1 MWPAPRKEHFMQP
14 IRILLVEDHALVRAG
29 IRELL
34 NKIEHVTVVGESS
47 TGREAL
53 DALQSRPVDIVLMD
67 IAMPDMSGLEAL
79 TRIRQLGPSIRVIML
94 SMYANEEYVLQALRS
109 GAQGYLLKDSGKV
122 ELELAIQAVAQ
133 GQTYL
138 CPVVASHVS
147 AYMRRVDVPVDAPP
161 QRDPLLTP
169 RQTEILHLIAEGRTT
184 QEIAQALTISA
195 KTVETHRAQLM
206 QRLGIYDIAG
216 LVRYAVRTG
225 IIS

>member
-1 MWPAPRKEHFMQP
+1 MDPL
-14 IRILLVEDHALVRAG
+14 RILLVEDHALVRAG

-34 NKIEHVTVVGESS
+34 NKIGDVSVVGESS
-47 TGREAL
+47 NGREAL
-53 DALQSRPVDIVLMD
+53 EALQAQPVDIVLMD

-79 TRIRQLGPSIRVIML
+79 AEIRRRQTSVRVIML
-94 SMYANEEYVLQALRS
+94 SMYANEEYVLEALRS

-122 ELELAIQAVAQ
+122 ELQLAIEAVAQ

-147 AYMRRVDVPVDAPP
+147 AYMRRVDVPAPAPP
-161 QRDPLLTP
+161 PAEQPLTP
-169 RQTEILHLIAEGRTT
+169 RQGEILRLIAEGLTT
-184 QEIAQALTISA
+184 QEIAQTLAISA
-195 KTVETHRAQLM
+195 KTVETHRSQLM

-225 IIS
+225 IIT

>member
-1 MWPAPRKEHFMQP
+1 MEST
-14 IRILLVEDHALVRAG
+14 RILLVEDHALVRAG

-34 NKIEHVTVVGESS
+34 SKISGVTVVGESS
-47 TGREAL
+47 NGREAL
-53 DALQSRPVDIVLMD
+53 DMLQSQPVDIALMD

-79 TRIRQLGPSIRVIML
+79 AHIRQTQPSVRVIML

-109 GAQGYLLKDSGKV
+109 GALGYLLKDSGKV
-122 ELELAIQAVAQ
+122 ELELAIEAVAQ

-147 AYMRRVDVPVDAPP
+147 AYMRRVDVPAPAPP
-161 QRDPLLTP
+161 PHDPPLTP
-169 RQTEILHLIAEGRTT
+169 RQGEILRLIAEGHTT
-184 QEIAQALTISA
+184 QEIAQALAISA

-225 IIS
+225 VIT

>member
-1 MWPAPRKEHFMQP
+1 MQP

-34 NKIEHVTVVGESS
+34 NKIAHVTVVGESS
-47 TGREAL
+47 NGREAL
-53 DALQSRPVDIVLMD
+53 ATLQTQPVDIVLMD

-79 TRIRQLGPSIRVIML
+79 TRIRQLQPAIRVIML

-109 GAQGYLLKDSGKV
+109 GAQGYLLKDSGRA
-122 ELELAIQAVAQ
+122 ELELAIEAVAQ

-138 CPVVASHVS
+138 CPLVASHVS

-169 RQTEILHLIAEGRTT
+169 RQTEILRLIAEGRTT

-225 IIS
+225 IIT

>member
-1 MWPAPRKEHFMQP
+1 MQP

-34 NKIEHVTVVGESS
+34 SKIDGVVVVGESS
-47 TGREAL
+47 NGRDAL
-53 DALQSRPVDIVLMD
+53 DALQSQPVDIVLMD

-79 TRIRQLGPSIRVIML
+79 AHIRQLELPIRVIML
-94 SMYANEEYVLQALRS
+94 SMYANEEYVLEALRS
-109 GAQGYLLKDSGKV
+109 GALGYLLKDSGKV
-122 ELELAIQAVAQ
+122 ELQLAIEAVAQ

-147 AYMRRVDVPVDAPP
+147 AYMRRVDVPTPAPP
-161 QRDPLLTP
+161 PHEPPLTP
-169 RQTEILHLIAEGRTT
+169 RQSEILRLIAEGHTT
-184 QEIAQALTISA
+184 QEIAQVLTISA

-225 IIS
+225 IIT

>member
-1 MWPAPRKEHFMQP
+1 MGGVFWRSFY
-14 IRILLVEDHALVRAG
+14 
-29 IRELL
+29 
-34 NKIEHVTVVGESS
+34 KIEHVTVVGESS
-47 TGREAL
+47 NGREAL
-53 DALQSRPVDIVLMD
+53 ATLQTQPVDIVLMD

-79 TRIRQLGPSIRVIML
+79 TRIRQLQPSIRVIML

-109 GAQGYLLKDSGKV
+109 GAQGYLLKDSGRA
-122 ELELAIQAVAQ
+122 ELELAIEAVAQ

-138 CPVVASHVS
+138 CPMVASHVS
-147 AYMRRVDVPVDAPP
+147 AYMRRVDVPVNAPP

-169 RQTEILHLIAEGRTT
+169 RQTEILRLIAEGRTT

-225 IIS
+225 IIT

>member
-1 MWPAPRKEHFMQP
+1 MQP

-53 DALQSRPVDIVLMD
+53 EALQSQPVDIVLMD

-79 TRIRQLGPSIRVIML
+79 TRIRQLQQSIRVIML

-109 GAQGYLLKDSGKV
+109 GAQGYLLKDSGRV

-169 RQTEILHLIAEGRTT
+169 RQTEILHLIAEGHTT

-225 IIS
+225 IIR

>member
-1 MWPAPRKEHFMQP
+1 MQP

-34 NKIEHVTVVGESS
+34 GKIDDVVVVGESS
-47 TGREAL
+47 NGRDAL
-53 DALQSRPVDIVLMD
+53 DALQSQPIDIVLMD

-79 TRIRQLGPSIRVIML
+79 AQIRQIQPSVRVIML
-94 SMYANEEYVLQALRS
+94 SMYANEEYVLEALRS
-109 GAQGYLLKDSGKV
+109 GALGYLLKDSGKV
-122 ELELAIQAVAQ
+122 ELQLAIKAVAQ

-147 AYMRRVDVPVDAPP
+147 AYMRRVDVPAPP
-161 QRDPLLTP
+161 PPPSHDPPLTP
-169 RQTEILHLIAEGRTT
+169 RQSEILRLIADGHTT
-184 QEIAQALTISA
+184 QEIAQALAISA

-225 IIS
+225 IIT

>member
-1 MWPAPRKEHFMQP
+1 MQP
-14 IRILLVEDHALVRAG
+14 ISILLVEDHALVRAG

-53 DALQSRPVDIVLMD
+53 AALQGQPVDIVLMD

-79 TRIRQLGPSIRVIML
+79 ARIRQLQPSIRVIML

-122 ELELAIQAVAQ
+122 ELEQAIQAVAE

-138 CPVVASHVS
+138 CPMVASHVN
-147 AYMRRVDVPVDAPP
+147 AYMRRVDAPADAPP
-161 QRDPLLTP
+161 PRDPLLTP
-169 RQTEILHLIAEGRTT
+169 RQAEILHLIAEGRTT
-184 QEIAQALTISA
+184 QEIAQALVISV

-216 LVRYAVRTG
+216 LVRYAVRIG

>member
-1 MWPAPRKEHFMQP
+1 MQP

-53 DALQSRPVDIVLMD
+53 EALQSQPVDIVLMD

-79 TRIRQLGPSIRVIML
+79 TRIRQLEQSIRVIML

-109 GAQGYLLKDSGKV
+109 GAQGYLLKDSGRV

-169 RQTEILHLIAEGRTT
+169 RQAEILRLIAEGRTT

>member
-1 MWPAPRKEHFMQP
+1 MQP

-34 NKIEHVTVVGESS
+34 NKIAHVTVVGESS
-47 TGREAL
+47 NGREAL
-53 DALQSRPVDIVLMD
+53 ATLQTQPVDIVLMD

-79 TRIRQLGPSIRVIML
+79 TRIRQLQPSIRVIML

-109 GAQGYLLKDSGKV
+109 GAQGYLLKDSGRA
-122 ELELAIQAVAQ
+122 ELELAIEAVAQ

-138 CPVVASHVS
+138 CPMVASHVS
-147 AYMRRVDVPVDAPP
+147 AYMRRVDLPVDAPP
-161 QRDPLLTP
+161 PRDPLLTP
-169 RQTEILHLIAEGRTT
+169 RQTEILRLIAEGRTT

-225 IIS
+225 IIT

>member
-1 MWPAPRKEHFMQP
+1 MQP
-14 IRILLVEDHALVRAG
+14 SRILLVEDHALVRAG

-53 DALQSRPVDIVLMD
+53 DALQSQPVDIVLMD

-79 TRIRQLGPSIRVIML
+79 IR
-94 SMYANEEYVLQALRS
+94 
-109 GAQGYLLKDSGKV
+109 
-122 ELELAIQAVAQ
+122 
-133 GQTYL
+133 
-138 CPVVASHVS
+138 
-147 AYMRRVDVPVDAPP
+147 AYMRRVDVPVDVPP

-169 RQTEILHLIAEGRTT
+169 RQTEILRLIAAGRTT

>member
-1 MWPAPRKEHFMQP
+1 MQP

-34 NKIEHVTVVGESS
+34 NKIAHVTVVGESS
-47 TGREAL
+47 NGREAL
-53 DALQSRPVDIVLMD
+53 AALQTQPVDIVLMD

-79 TRIRQLGPSIRVIML
+79 TRIRQLQPSIRVIML

-109 GAQGYLLKDSGKV
+109 GAQGYLLKDSGRA
-122 ELELAIQAVAQ
+122 ELELAIEAVAR

-138 CPVVASHVS
+138 CPMVASHVS
-147 AYMRRVDVPVDAPP
+147 AYMRRVDLPVDAPP
-161 QRDPLLTP
+161 PRDPLLTP

-184 QEIAQALTISA
+184 QEIAQALTISV

>member
-1 MWPAPRKEHFMQP
+1 MQP

-53 DALQSRPVDIVLMD
+53 DALQSLPVDIVLMD

-79 TRIRQLGPSIRVIML
+79 TRIRQLQPSIRVIML

-109 GAQGYLLKDSGKV
+109 GAQGYLLKDSGRV
-122 ELELAIQAVAQ
+122 ELELAIQAVAL

-161 QRDPLLTP
+161 QRNPLLTP
-169 RQTEILHLIAEGRTT
+169 RQTEILHLIAAGQTT
-184 QEIAQALTISA
+184 QEIAQSLAISA